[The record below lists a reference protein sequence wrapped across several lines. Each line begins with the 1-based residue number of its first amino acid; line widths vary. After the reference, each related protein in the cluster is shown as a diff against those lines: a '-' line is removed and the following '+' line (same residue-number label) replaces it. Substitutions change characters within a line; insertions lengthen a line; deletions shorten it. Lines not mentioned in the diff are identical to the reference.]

1 MEIFGDIYVVSI
13 VFFIWLYGLFGFVLL
28 NNSWLLRDDNFFLWC
43 FFIDLFNRRRIISK
57 IMEKMLVIMVRILFL
72 FFVKKIYD
80 L

>member
-28 NNSWLLRDDNFFLWC
+28 NNSWLLRDDNFFLCC

-57 IMEKMLVIMVRILFL
+57 IMENMLVIMVRILFL